1 MKKLLALLLVLVLAA
16 GAAACAIPASD
27 DSAAA
32 QAASAQTQEAA
43 APEPT
48 AEPTAMEKAIANV
61 VTDGQKV
68 DIVFWTGT
76 GSSNFPYLEAMVA
89 AFMAKYPN
97 ISVDFSNQGPISDL
111 TAKLTQN
118 IVSGSTPQLSNISAA
133 TFPEYVKNGAL
144 VDLSAYLND
153 PAIGFTSDELS
164 DFFPSYLAEVKSFGG
179 EGTMY
184 GFPTNKKTTDV
195 LIYNKTYFDS
205 MGWSAPTSWGQV
217 VEYSK
222 AIFEATGKPGF
233 SYDTAYGEAAF
244 KLLSIQYGS
253 PYVTADGK
261 VDVDN
266 LASADALRFY
276 KQNMEAGYFTL
287 PALMPSAG
295 GNYSNNGFVV
305 QECYMYVGAAAGIPY
320 AIPNA
325 EKGQEVFEVGVSPL
339 PQLTTTN
346 PIAFSKGEDYV
357 MFANSTDEQRVA
369 TWLLIKFLSQAE
381 NNVEWLVNTGNLPI
395 SQSMVDNADYQAFLN
410 QTDAGTASFYK
421 AQAVKAALQM
431 NDYMRFDVAF
441 DRSSELAT
449 EIGNM
454 WKSVM
459 VGGEDIA
466 AALAA
471 VQEKFN

>member
-1 MKKLLALLLVLVLAA
+1 MKKALAMMLVFVMALGV
-16 GAAACAIPASD
+16 AACAAPAGD
-27 DSAAA
+27 AAA
-32 QAASAQTQEAA
+32 SQDAATETTA
-43 APEPT
+43 APEAIP
-48 AEPTAMEKAIANV
+48 ERSAMEKAIESV
-61 VTDGQKV
+61 VTNGEKV

-76 GSSNFPYLEAMVA
+76 GNSNYPYLEAMVA
-89 AFMAKYPN
+89 AFMEKYPN
-97 ISVDFSNQGPISDL
+97 ISVDFSNQGPLSDL

-144 VDLSAYLND
+144 VDLAEYAND
-153 PAIGFTSDELS
+153 PTIGFTAAELE
-164 DFFPSYLAEVKSFGG
+164 DFFPSYLTEAKSFGP
-179 EGTMY
+179 EGTWY

-195 LIYNKTYFDS
+195 LLYNKTYFDS

-222 AIFEATGKPGF
+222 AIYEATGKPGF
-233 SYDTAYGEAAF
+233 SFDTSYGEAAF

-253 PYVTADGK
+253 PYVTAEGM

-276 KQNMEAGYFTL
+276 KQNMDAGYFTL

-295 GNYSNNGFVV
+295 GNYSSNGFVV

-320 AIPNA
+320 SIPNA
-325 EKGQEVFEVGVSPL
+325 EKGQEVFEVGVAPL

-395 SQSMVDNADYQAFLN
+395 SQSMVDNTDYQAFLN
-410 QTDAGTASFYK
+410 QTDVGTASYYK

-441 DRSSELAT
+441 DRSGELAT

-454 WKSVM
+454 FKSVM
-459 VGGEDIA
+459 IGGEDIVT
-466 AALAA
+466 ALAA
-471 VQEKFN
+471 VQAKFN

>member
-1 MKKLLALLLVLVLAA
+1 MKKFVAVLLALVLTLSV
-16 GAAACAIPASD
+16 AACATPAGNASTATQ
-27 DSAAA
+27 DSV
-32 QAASAQTQEAA
+32 TAA

-48 AEPTAMEKAIANV
+48 PEPTALEKAIENV
-61 VTDGQKV
+61 VTNGQKV

-76 GSSNFPYLEAMVA
+76 GSSNFPFLESMVA

-118 IVSGSTPQLSNISAA
+118 IVSGSTPQLSNINAA
-133 TFPEYVKNGAL
+133 IFPEYVKNNVL
-144 VDLSAYLND
+144 VDLAEYAND
-153 PAIGFTSDELS
+153 PTIGFTAAELA
-164 DFFPSYLAEVKSFGG
+164 DFFPSYLAEAKSFGP
-179 EGTMY
+179 EGTMF

-195 LIYNKTYFDS
+195 LIYNKTYFDAK
-205 MGWSAPTSWGQV
+205 GWSAPTTWGQIAD
-217 VEYSK
+217 YSK
-222 AIFEATGKPGF
+222 AIFEETGKPGF

-244 KLLSIQYGS
+244 KLLSMQYGS
-253 PYVTADGK
+253 PYVTADST
-261 VDVDN
+261 VDIDN

-276 KQNMEAGYFTL
+276 KGNMDAGYFTL

-305 QECYMYVGAAAGIPY
+305 KECYMYVGAAAGIPY

-325 EKGQEVFEVGVSPL
+325 DKGQEVFEVGVAPL
-339 PQLTTTN
+339 PQLMTSN

-357 MFANSTDEQRVA
+357 MFTNSTDEQRVA

-381 NNVEWLVNTGNLPI
+381 NNIEWLVNTGNLPI

-410 QTDAGTASFYK
+410 TENDGSAAYYK
-421 AQAVKAALQM
+421 AQAVKAALLM
-431 NDYMRFDVAF
+431 NDYMRIDVTF
-441 DRSSELAT
+441 DRSGEFST

-454 WKSVM
+454 WKAIM
-459 VGGEDIA
+459 VGGADIA
-466 AALAA
+466 ATLTATQAM
-471 VQEKFN
+471 FN